1 MRLAL
6 LLSLLWLD
14 VFPRCGTRPTPPR
27 PPRVVKLLAGAEEK
41 ETTARTEARE
51 DVEFQNAEQG
61 RTGFIVARGESPV
74 LERGELEA
82 RLYGDEALSRGF
94 EVDNVI
100 LLEVLDLSGKV
111 TARAAVGF
119 TDGLSIGSERID
131 LLGRQA
137 FAFEPGEVNLS
148 GLLPEGPFR
157 LRATVLD
164 NSGVGRVSDVYLSL
178 QRAPAPPSDDLRNQ

>member
-6 LLSLLWLD
+6 VLGLLWLD
-14 VFPRCGTRPTPPR
+14 VFPRCGTRPTPPT

-41 ETTARTEARE
+41 ETTARTESRE

-61 RTGFIVARGESPV
+61 RTGFIVARGETPV
-74 LERGELEA
+74 LEKGELDA

-94 EVDNVI
+94 EVDNII
-100 LLEVLDLSGKV
+100 LLEVLDLAGKV

-137 FAFEPGEVNLS
+137 FAFEPGEVNLG

-178 QRAPAPPSDDLRNQ
+178 QPRAQSTGDDLRNQ